1 MGCQRTLQEHSLT
14 HRKLLFSL
22 LYQTCVRILLQWLLG
37 EILTEIFLKIL
48 RPCHSSFLTLKCSL
62 LSHLRECITLTEG
75 QEQDLAQLK
84 HKLQEVGKVSVL
96 LKQHFQDVLSRDDPD
111 NYQGQAL

>member
-1 MGCQRTLQEHSLT
+1 MGMAEPCGASFHVPIGHLNV
-14 HRKLLFSL
+14 F
-22 LYQTCVRILLQWLLG
+22 LG
-37 EILTEIFLKIL
+37 K
-48 RPCHSSFLTLKCSL
+48 
-62 LSHLRECITLTEG
+62 RECITLTED

-111 NYQGQAL
+111 NYQGQALKPLR